1 MTELDF
7 KKIYDD
13 NYSKIMRLCM
23 GYVGG
28 DSDIAKDLTQE
39 VFIKVWNNISSFR
52 QDSQVSTWIYRIAI
66 NTCLMNLRK
75 KKPPELME
83 KNFSTAESENS
94 EEQFE
99 KEKKF
104 KKMYACIHKL
114 GATNKAII
122 LMELEG
128 LPQKEI
134 AEVMGLNHEAIR
146 TRIHRIKIQLSKC
159 VTNERI

>member
-39 VFIKVWNNISSFR
+39 VFIKVWNNLSSFR

-75 KKPPELME
+75 KKPLELME
-83 KNFSTAESENS
+83 RNLSNDESENS

-134 AEVMGLNHEAIR
+134 ADVMGLNHEAIR
-146 TRIHRIKIQLSKC
+146 TRIHRIKNQLSKC

>member
-1 MTELDF
+1 MNELDF
-7 KKIYDD
+7 KKIYED

-28 DSDIAKDLTQE
+28 DSDMAKDITQE
-39 VFIKVWNNISSFR
+39 VLIKVWDNLSSFR
-52 QDSQVSTWIYRIAI
+52 EESQLSTWIYRIAI

-75 KKPPELME
+75 KKPLELEE
-83 KNFSTAESENS
+83 KALSNAEAESS
-94 EEQFE
+94 GDQFE

-104 KKMYACIHKL
+104 KKMYTCIHKL

-134 AEVMGLNHEAIR
+134 AEVMGLNHEATR
-146 TRIHRIKIQLSKC
+146 TRIHRIKNQLSKC
-159 VTNERI
+159 VTHE